1 MFDREWQNSILRL
14 MKMVAFALALVILG
28 GAGLV
33 WPRPDRSMVEKRML
47 TSFPAFS
54 LASLWDGSFFS
65 GVDTWYAD
73 TYPMREDLI
82 AAQQEMEERYGL
94 RGTQMIGG
102 TVADAIPTGDEADA
116 GGDAADAG
124 AAPAATPEPT
134 ATPLPDGTVHEIG
147 EFVPGGIYI
156 TGGSAY
162 GGYYFSQNGADAYID
177 TMNQIYAN
185 IGDKVTMYV
194 MDVPIS
200 ASVML
205 DESVWADMGCSDER
219 AAIEYVAGKLDPGI
233 KPIMVYDTLR
243 EHNAEYIYFRTDH
256 HWTALGAYYAYRVF
270 CGMKGWTPHELDQFE
285 MKTFAPDRYLGSY
298 YTSSNKSS
306 QLTSHPDTVYAW
318 VPMATNDMQTTMRDG
333 ITYDWPIINDWFE
346 YDDNNTYCIFAAAD
360 QPFSHIHNDTIT
372 DGSCIMVVK
381 DSYGNSFIP
390 WLVDHY
396 EDIYWVDY
404 RYTSNTVSELVE
416 KYGVQEVIFEAA
428 TSLATGG
435 SCNGYFASVG
445 V

>member
-134 ATPLPDGTVHEIG
+134 GTPAPDAEATSTPAADGENSND
-147 EFVPGGIYI
+147 
-156 TGGSAY
+156 GGS
-162 GGYYFSQNGADAYID
+162 
-177 TMNQIYAN
+177 
-185 IGDKVTMYV
+185 
-194 MDVPIS
+194 
-200 ASVML
+200 
-205 DESVWADMGCSDER
+205 
-219 AAIEYVAGKLDPGI
+219 
-233 KPIMVYDTLR
+233 
-243 EHNAEYIYFRTDH
+243 
-256 HWTALGAYYAYRVF
+256 TA
-270 CGMKGWTPHELDQFE
+270 P
-285 MKTFAPDRYLGSY
+285 
-298 YTSSNKSS
+298 
-306 QLTSHPDTVYAW
+306 
-318 VPMATNDMQTTMRDG
+318 
-333 ITYDWPIINDWFE
+333 
-346 YDDNNTYCIFAAAD
+346 
-360 QPFSHIHNDTIT
+360 
-372 DGSCIMVVK
+372 
-381 DSYGNSFIP
+381 
-390 WLVDHY
+390 
-396 EDIYWVDY
+396 
-404 RYTSNTVSELVE
+404 
-416 KYGVQEVIFEAA
+416 
-428 TSLATGG
+428 
-435 SCNGYFASVG
+435 
-445 V
+445 